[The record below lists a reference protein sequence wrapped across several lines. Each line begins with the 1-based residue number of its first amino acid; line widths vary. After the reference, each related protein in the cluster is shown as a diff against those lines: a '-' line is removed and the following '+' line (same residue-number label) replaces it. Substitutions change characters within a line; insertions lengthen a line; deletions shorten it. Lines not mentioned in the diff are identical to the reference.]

1 MVREIDD
8 TQRET
13 SSSRLIAEICYYISF
28 AALKRL
34 WEKGEISETLF
45 KRINVGVAEK
55 YGVLKYSI

>member
-1 MVREIDD
+1 MEREIDD

-34 WEKGEISETLF
+34 WEKGEISEALF
-45 KRINVGVAEK
+45 QRINVGIAEK

>member
-1 MVREIDD
+1 MREIDD

-34 WEKGEISETLF
+34 WEKGEISEVLF
-45 KRINVGVAEK
+45 KRINVSIAEK

>member
-1 MVREIDD
+1 MEREIDD

-34 WEKGEISETLF
+34 WEKGEISEALF
-45 KRINVGVAEK
+45 KRINRKLQV
-55 YGVLKYSI
+55 

>member
-1 MVREIDD
+1 MVREIND
-8 TQRET
+8 TRRET

-34 WEKGEISETLF
+34 WGKGEISETFF
-45 KRINVGVAEK
+45 KRINVDIAEK

>member
-1 MVREIDD
+1 MEREIDD

-13 SSSRLIAEICYYISF
+13 SSSRLIAEICYYISC

-34 WEKGEISETLF
+34 WKKGEISEALF
-45 KRINVGVAEK
+45 KSINVSIAEK